1 MTTKKLQWFK
11 TVTRVES
18 ILMGFFSAIGED
30 NYLNKKIGTGLKYKI
45 LFPDDNAH
53 AFFYDKNN
61 WQEFATTI
69 QSKSNKDIKWLKK
82 ITKDISDFCGAT
94 LQFCNTF
101 PKENFSRRTNRE
113 LVNYL
118 DQVGKIRSQFSL
130 ALYPPLVIDGYLE
143 KRTKAGLLA
152 ELVTRKKEEDFDN
165 YWNIITTKVQLNADE
180 KERIDLLKIALRL
193 KSSEVGKK
201 KIDLLVKEHAAKYCW
216 LPFCGFSLPIWNS
229 DHFQKELQKIQKPE
243 KDLRT
248 LEQKS
253 EKYKSQ
259 VDKVKKLYSNNS
271 KLINLVN
278 LTQEYLH
285 LRTYRTEVLR
295 QFYFAIL
302 PFVKELSERIGFEK
316 WIDIAYMTPDEIK
329 AFLLGDKKI
338 DTSEIKRRK
347 KQWMMVKMPDRID
360 FIAKPKKISQMKKKL
375 YKIDMTKTI
384 KGTVASRGIAQ
395 GIVKLISTIKEIDK
409 VKKGDVLVSTMTS
422 PDMTIAM
429 HKAVAIVTDEGGMT
443 CHAAIVSRELGIP
456 CIVGTKNAT
465 KILNDGDLV
474 SVDAIKGVVTKIVL

>member
-11 TVTRVES
+11 TITRVES
-18 ILMGFFSAIGED
+18 ILMGFFSALGED
-30 NYLNKKIGTGLKYKI
+30 QFLEKKVGIGLKYKI
-45 LFPDDNAH
+45 LVPEEYAH

-61 WQEFATTI
+61 WQDFATI
-69 QSKSNKDIKWLKK
+69 IRKKSDRNIKWLKK
-82 ITKDISDFCGAT
+82 ITKDISVFCENT
-94 LQFCNTF
+94 LNFCSQFS
-101 PKENFSRRTNRE
+101 KKKFSNKTNND
-113 LVNYL
+113 LADYL
-118 DQVGKIRSQFSL
+118 DKIGRIRFQFSL

-143 KRTKAGLLA
+143 EKTKAGLLA
-152 ELVTRKKEEDFDN
+152 ELITRKKEGDFDN
-165 YWNIITTKVQLNADE
+165 YWDIITTKIQLNADE
-180 KERIDLLKIALRL
+180 KERIDLLKIALKI

-201 KIDLLVKEHAAKYCW
+201 KVDLLVKEHAAKYCW
-216 LPFCGFSLPIWNS
+216 LPFYGFSLPIWNS

-243 KDLRT
+243 EDLRA

-253 EKYKSQ
+253 KKHKSQ
-259 VDKVKKLYSNNS
+259 VGKVEKLYSNNS

-295 QFYFAIL
+295 QFYFAIS

-316 WIDIAYMTPDEIK
+316 WIDITYMTPDEIK
-329 AFLLGDKKI
+329 TFLLEDKKI
-338 DTSEIKRRK
+338 DTSEIRRRK

-375 YKIDMTKTI
+375 YKIDMTKI
-384 KGTVASRGIAQ
+384 VKGTVASRGMAQ
-395 GIVKLISTIKEIDK
+395 GIVKLISTITEIDK

-422 PDMTIAM
+422 PDMTTAM

-443 CHAAIVSRELGIP
+443 CHAAIVSREFGIP
-456 CIVGTKNAT
+456 CIVGTRNAT

-474 SVDAIKGVVTKIVL
+474 RVDAIKGVITKIVL